1 MEPADYSS
9 LDDASLL
16 KRIARAESEALSELY
31 DRYHRLIFSIALNSV
46 GDGALAEEITLDI
59 FMRVWQKA
67 GTYREERASV
77 ATWLTRMT
85 RNRSIDMLR
94 RRGARREHLRVG
106 WAEVQDAPASGNPET
121 ATEQRL
127 EQERVRA
134 AIAELPPE
142 QREVLALAYFQGYT
156 HREIAGV
163 LGLPLGTIKTR
174 IRLAMQKL
182 RRALSEN
189 RDSPPKG
196 EI

>member
-1 MEPADYSS
+1 
-9 LDDASLL
+9 
-16 KRIARAESEALSELY
+16 
-31 DRYHRLIFSIALNSV
+31 
-46 GDGALAEEITLDI
+46 
-59 FMRVWQKA
+59 
-67 GTYREERASV
+67 
-77 ATWLTRMT
+77 
-85 RNRSIDMLR
+85 
-94 RRGARREHLRVG
+94 RGARREHLRVG